1 MDVIDTF
8 REQDTR
14 DELGVATVRD
24 TFSDLLFPGTSAIQT
39 RARYFLIVPW
49 QYQRLERAKTLS
61 AEVSQ
66 KAKRDEIAL
75 IDVLTES
82 DDREGA
88 IGVRAR
94 KTLKRLPSMI
104 YWQGLGRWGIR
115 TFQGSRDQY
124 HRSLDRFYIREG
136 GVRSDDGEIIGG
148 SRRGNWDPGLPKAP
162 QGFPRE
168 CSLALTRQEAEYLRE
183 RIMHAAPR
191 SLLAH
196 LTDGGEAPPECDFPW
211 EHPNVADFPADV
223 CPVLQHAQHFSE
235 LMHGA
240 SLLYNL
246 ILAELCQ
253 SVEDVEWY
261 NDRLGEWR
269 GNTDSSRKRHEAWNL
284 NDFWA
289 TVEGKALSRGSRIPR
304 GTKRF
309 VNSWLILLREARSS
323 EVVTSEA
330 ARTLVKERERELKR
344 GLARVDGGRAL
355 ELFGGAAGAN
365 QMDYRWKAT
374 VITIVKDIHAGLEVD
389 DA

>member
-49 QYQRLERAKTLS
+49 QYQRLERAKTSS
-61 AEVSQ
+61 AEVNQ

-75 IDVLTES
+75 IDVLAES
-82 DDREGA
+82 DDNEGT

-94 KTLKRLPSMI
+94 NTLKRLPSMI

-115 TFQGSRDQY
+115 TFPGSRDQY
-124 HRSLDRFYIREG
+124 HRSLDRFYLREG

-148 SRRGNWDPGLPKAP
+148 TRRGHWDPGLPKAP
-162 QGFPRE
+162 QGLPKG

-196 LTDGGEAPPECDFPW
+196 LTDRSDAPSQVNFPW
-211 EHPNVADFPADV
+211 EHPDVGDFPADV
-223 CPVLQHAQHFSE
+223 RPVLLHAQNCSE

-246 ILAELCQ
+246 ILAELCRAAENVDLYK
-253 SVEDVEWY
+253 SM
-261 NDRLGEWR
+261 LGDWR
-269 GNTDSSRKRHEAWNL
+269 ENTDGARRRYQAWDL

-289 TVEGKALSRGSRIPR
+289 TVEGKALSGGGRIPR

-309 VNSWLILLREARSS
+309 VNAWLKLLREANSAN
-323 EVVTSEA
+323 VVTSEP
-330 ARTLVKERERELKR
+330 ARTLVKEREREIKR

-365 QMDYRWKAT
+365 QMDFRWKAT
-374 VITIVKDIHAGLEVD
+374 VMRVIADIHEGLHLA